1 MSQEITVAVYTAF
14 YMSIDHGYQKFP
26 ATSGWDKLLCMSFN
40 TQGRWPK
47 DSSIFFI
54 GLERMLM
61 NRCQFSSYFFFFS
74 SICLTNWCLNKADIT
89 VSV

>member
-1 MSQEITVAVYTAF
+1 
-14 YMSIDHGYQKFP
+14 MSIDHGYQKFP

-61 NRCQFSSYFFFFS
+61 NRCQFSSYIFFFS